1 MFIKL
6 KTKQHSAVFL
16 LSFLSFSFTSK
27 LRADITRLKFW
38 LHLKQQKVYGDTL
51 WFVTYIIVEIFEAK
65 KINEHHLNAY
75 MKHMFQTK
83 ILFYFNDL
91 IWCPCISV
99 KTFYPKIIFFCIFQ
113 RFWYESH
120 SLCTIL
126 LHSKCNNLTFSVS
139 DFLFTLL
146 NFQFIFIFHRIFNSK
161 RVKFPL

>member
-65 KINEHHLNAY
+65 KINEHHLNAAY
-75 MKHMFQTK
+75 MKHMFQT
-83 ILFYFNDL
+83 IFYFYFIL
-91 IWCPCISV
+91 MIWFDVHASQSKLFI
-99 KTFYPKIIFFCIFQ
+99 PKNVFF
-113 RFWYESH
+113 
-120 SLCTIL
+120 
-126 LHSKCNNLTFSVS
+126 V
-139 DFLFTLL
+139 
-146 NFQFIFIFHRIFNSK
+146 IFNGFDMKVTRSA
-161 RVKFPL
+161 RYFSTQNVTI